1 MMPAKS
7 KSITPPMATSA
18 EFGFVSWSAPEVA
31 WTIEYPIEVMEEIR
45 AFACNE
51 LWRLSHGGAEVGGVM
66 YGSQRSGAIR
76 ILTWRPIASENADG
90 ETLRLSHRDRMTLA
104 VQLEV
109 ARGNPDL
116 KDLRPVGWFVS
127 HPSGGVAMTSSDLEV
142 HDGFFPERSQVTLVV
157 HPTGGGR
164 AEAGFFVRS
173 ADGSVR
179 SDASYQN
186 FVLEPLQ
193 ALATQALATQALAT
207 QALPT
212 QAPPADAPPA
222 ASNVE
227 PASQEAPP
235 SESNGLSASPPGPS
249 MAGPNLAA
257 QGTRPHSPAA
267 PIFNTHEPLAARE
280 RWLWAIPIALALGL
294 AVLMLYQRQK
304 PAESSSIAFHV
315 SSNAARTVQLEWD
328 PNSRAVRDS
337 ERGEMD
343 ITDAG
348 QGSQVLLSSDQLH
361 SGRMAYLRQS
371 SDVGFQLTVYPARGA
386 PVHESTRLIA
396 PASSAPSQPPELLGT
411 APPSSGD
418 EELQR
423 QVRQLKEDLRK
434 ERARAGELQNLNR
447 ILENRL
453 GIQVEAP
460 KAGPQR

>member
-7 KSITPPMATSA
+7 KSVMRPMATSA

-31 WTIEYPIEVMEEIR
+31 WAIEYPIEVMEEIR

-51 LWRLSHGGAEVGGVM
+51 LLQLSHGGAEVGGVM
-66 YGSQRSGAIR
+66 YGSRRSDAIR
-76 ILTWRPIASENADG
+76 ILTWRPIACEHSET

-109 ARGNPDL
+109 ARGNPEL
-116 KDLRPVGWFVS
+116 KELRPVGWFVS
-127 HPSGGVAMTSSDLEV
+127 HLSGGVAMTSSDLEI
-142 HDGFFPERSQVTLVV
+142 HDGFFPERSQVTLVI
-157 HPTGGGR
+157 HPTEGGR

-173 ADGSVR
+173 ADGNVR

-186 FVLEPLQ
+186 FALEPLHASLAQ
-193 ALATQALATQALAT
+193 AAPAA
-207 QALPT
+207 
-212 QAPPADAPPA
+212 APPAA

-227 PASQEAPP
+227 PASQEAPA
-235 SESNGLSASPPGPS
+235 SESNGVPPGVPGPS
-249 MAGPNLAA
+249 PAA
-257 QGTRPHSPAA
+257 WGIRPHSPPA
-267 PIFNTHEPLAARE
+267 PIFNTNEPLAARE

-294 AVLMLYQRQK
+294 AVLMLFQRQK
-304 PAESSSIAFHV
+304 PAESSPMALHV

-328 PNSRAVRDS
+328 PKSRAVRDS
-337 ERGEMD
+337 EHGEID
-343 ITDAG
+343 ITDNG
-348 QGSQVLLSSDQLH
+348 KSSQVLLSSDQLH

-411 APPSSGD
+411 APPSTGD
-418 EELQR
+418 EALQR
-423 QVRQLKEDLRK
+423 QVRQLREDLRK
-434 ERARAGELQNLNR
+434 EHARAGELQNLNR

-460 KAGPQR
+460 KAGQQR

>member
-1 MMPAKS
+1 MMPAKA
-7 KSITPPMATSA
+7 KSIMPAMANSA
-18 EFGFVSWSAPEVA
+18 EFVSWSAPEVA
-31 WTIEYPIEVMEEIR
+31 CTIEYPIEVMEEIR

-51 LWRLSHGGAEVGGVM
+51 LLRLSHGGAEVGGVM
-66 YGSQRSGAIR
+66 YGSQRAGAIR
-76 ILTWRPIASENADG
+76 ILTWRPIACEYSDG

-109 ARGNPDL
+109 ARGNPEL
-116 KDLRPVGWFVS
+116 KELRPVGWFVS
-127 HPSGGVAMTSSDLEV
+127 HPSGEVAMTSSDLEV
-142 HDGFFPERSQVTLVV
+142 HDGFFPERSQVTLVI

-173 ADGSVR
+173 ADGNVR

-186 FVLEPLQ
+186 FLLEPLHASLAQ
-193 ALATQALATQALAT
+193 A
-207 QALPT
+207 
-212 QAPPADAPPA
+212 APAAAPAAA

-227 PASQEAPP
+227 PASQETPA
-235 SESNGLSASPPGPS
+235 SESNGVPAGVPGPS
-249 MAGPNLAA
+249 LAA
-257 QGTRPHSPAA
+257 PSIRPPTPAA
-267 PIFNTHEPLAARE
+267 PIFKTHEPLAARE

-304 PAESSSIAFHV
+304 PAENSSIAFHV

-337 ERGEMD
+337 ERGEID

-348 QGSQVLLSSDQLH
+348 KSSQVLLSSDQLH

-396 PASSAPSQPPELLGT
+396 PPGSSAPSQPPELLET
-411 APPSSGD
+411 APPSTGD
-418 EELQR
+418 EALQR
-423 QVRQLKEDLRK
+423 QIRELREDLRK
-434 ERARAGELQNLNR
+434 ERARASELQNLNR

-453 GIQVEAP
+453 GIQVEPP
-460 KAGPQR
+460 KAKPQP